1 MVYLFDSFTLTYCV
15 AYANI
20 IIVMD
25 NPLLTPEHEK
35 SELQKH
41 KLFYEHVDDK
51 RPARRTKQAQR
62 K

>member
-1 MVYLFDSFTLTYCV
+1 M
-15 AYANI
+15 

-35 SELQKH
+35 SELQKFRI
-41 KLFYEHVDDK
+41 FYEHVADK
-51 RPARRTKQAQR
+51 RPATRPSQSKQTR